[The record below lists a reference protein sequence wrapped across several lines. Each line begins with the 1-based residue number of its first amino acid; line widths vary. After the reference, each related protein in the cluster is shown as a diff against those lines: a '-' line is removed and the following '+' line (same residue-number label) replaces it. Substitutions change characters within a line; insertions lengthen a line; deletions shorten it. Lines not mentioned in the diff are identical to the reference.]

1 MMRAAFVYLVGLAVW
16 LMMAALFLA
25 AIMQPAAA
33 QVSGT
38 PASCMPAQMRGGTG
52 SAALIRV
59 VDSPIVACAR
69 WWCPP
74 VSGAGEWTEA
84 TAAFGPTQF
93 AQAKRDE
100 YISAAEKGDAAW
112 LAAHRTWGRT
122 HPEYVRCVDS
132 GDMPAR
138 SAAARPA
145 AIAASQAAPA
155 YRVAPNGLTLTRPVY
170 SLTDGVRGTKEV
182 ARVAVGVACDPA
194 RARSGDYMSF
204 APDYARDRVAL
215 CK

>member
-1 MMRAAFVYLVGLAVW
+1 MMRGAFVYLVWLAVW
-16 LMMAALFLA
+16 LMVFALFLA
-25 AIMQPAAA
+25 ALMQPAAA

-52 SAALIRV
+52 SSAVFRV

-74 VSGAGEWTEA
+74 VGGAGEWTES

-93 AQAKRDE
+93 AQGARDE
-100 YISAAEKGDAAW
+100 YITAAERGDSAW
-112 LAAHRTWGRT
+112 IAAHRTWGRT

-132 GDMPAR
+132 GDLPAR

-145 AIAASQAAPA
+145 AIAPWPA

-170 SLTDGVRGTKEV
+170 ALTDGVRGTKEV